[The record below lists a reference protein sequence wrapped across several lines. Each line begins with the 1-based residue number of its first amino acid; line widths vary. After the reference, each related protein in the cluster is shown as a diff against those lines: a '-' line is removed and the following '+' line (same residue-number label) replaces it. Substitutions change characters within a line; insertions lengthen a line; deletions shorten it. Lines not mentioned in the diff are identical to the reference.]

1 MNQAELI
8 ETAKNAIQGSEAE
21 VARRIEITPQV
32 LNRLK
37 KKEQPMPDRIA
48 VKLARLAGLDPA
60 QTVTEIEA
68 EQATREMR
76 EIRQE
81 IARRTARNVIAM
93 LVAVAVGLMPIATG
107 IKNRLRRLSN
117 QILPGHNRLFHH

>member
-8 ETAKNAIQGSEAE
+8 EEAKKTIQGSEAE
-21 VARRIEITPQV
+21 VARRVEVSAQA
-32 LNRLK
+32 LNQFKRGK
-37 KKEQPMPDRIA
+37 TPMPDRIA

-93 LVAVAVGLMPIATG
+93 MMALAVGLMPIATR
-107 IKNRLRRLSN
+107 IKSGLRGLSDK
-117 QILPGHNRLFHH
+117 ILPGHHRLFHH